1 MSAAFIAWIWPY
13 AVTLIGAV
21 GALVI
26 VFVSGGNRARDKQD
40 AKQAKAAAKSMK
52 DMNDADT
59 LRDAT
64 DDERIKWLRQFERDN
79 RS

>member
-1 MSAAFIAWIWPY
+1 VTASFIAWIWPY
-13 AVTLIGAV
+13 AVVFFGAA
-21 GALVI
+21 GALV
-26 VFVSGGNRARDKQD
+26 VAFVSGGNRQKDKRA
-40 AKQAKAAAKSMK
+40 AKDAKAAAKSTK

-64 DDERIKWLRQFERDN
+64 DGQRIERLRQFERDN